1 MILDDCGGVIEN
13 LARLKS
19 HNTVQSKKVPTT
31 TVPDSGNHHPT
42 NQPETVAA
50 TSAEGHQHQENEN
63 RNLVYLIS
71 ETDFVESESKFCS

>member
-1 MILDDCGGVIEN
+1 MILDDCGGEIEN

-19 HNTVQSKKVPTT
+19 HNTVQSKSEKVPTT
-31 TVPDSGNHHPT
+31 TVPDSGNHPT

-50 TSAEGHQHQENEN
+50 ATSAEGHQQQEKEN

-71 ETDFVESESKFCS
+71 ETDFVESESKF